1 MSPFLNKPEALEAA
15 LKPLALGDWQYY
27 PEVGSTNDL
36 ALDWAR
42 NGALDWSLVVADEQ
56 TAGRGRFERHWVTRP
71 GVSLAMSLVI
81 RPSAREASHLT
92 RFTALAALGLV
103 QALAKMGL
111 HAEIKWPNDVLLQE
125 KKVAGV
131 LVEAEWR
138 GDEME
143 ALVVGMGVNLKSGS
157 VPDPA
162 EVRFPST
169 SVEAAAGRAVNRWAL
184 LADILQ
190 SMQQARSYLCEEAFM
205 EDWNAH
211 LAFRDER
218 VQFRLPTGV
227 VERLLILGVVPDG
240 RLSLIDEHGQKKAF
254 NSGEIAMVYT

>member
-1 MSPFLNKPEALEAA
+1 MNKPQALEAA

-36 ALDWAR
+36 ALEWAR
-42 NGALDWSLVVADEQ
+42 KGAPDWSLAVADEQ
-56 TAGRGRFERHWVTRP
+56 TAGRGRADRGWVTRP
-71 GVSLAMSLVI
+71 GVSLAMSLVM
-81 RPSAREASHLT
+81 RPSPREAMHIT

-111 HAEIKWPNDVLLQE
+111 PAEIKWPNDVLLKG

-138 GDEME
+138 GDGMD
-143 ALVVGMGVNLKSGS
+143 ALVVGMGVNIKPDA

-169 SVEAAAGRAVNRWAL
+169 SVEEAAGHAVDRWVL
-184 LADILQ
+184 LADILHC
-190 SMQQARSYLCEEAFM
+190 MQQSRSFLSEEAFM
-205 EDWNAH
+205 ADWNAH
-211 LAFRDER
+211 LAFREEW
-218 VQFRLPTGV
+218 VLFRLPSGV
-227 VERLLILGVVPDG
+227 VKRLLILGVMPDG
-240 RLSLIDEHGQKKAF
+240 WLSLKDMDGQSAAF
-254 NSGEIAMVYT
+254 TSGEIAMVYT